1 MVCRGKTMG
10 IVGYGDIGQ
19 ACGRL
24 ARAYQMHVIA
34 LRRRTELSG
43 DEQQSGLK
51 ARSAPS
57 RQGLC

>member
-1 MVCRGKTMG
+1 MG

-24 ARAYQMHVIA
+24 ARAYQMRVIA
-34 LRRRTELSG
+34 LRRRIELSG

-57 RQGLC
+57 PQGLC